1 MKTVVHLNVQ
11 TLAEE
16 QHNQGNVC
24 LSVRS
29 GEQMK
34 IAVHLNVQTLAEE
47 QHN

>member
-1 MKTVVHLNVQ
+1 MKVAVHVNVL
-11 TLAEE
+11 THAKE
-16 QHNQGNVC
+16 QHNWGNVC